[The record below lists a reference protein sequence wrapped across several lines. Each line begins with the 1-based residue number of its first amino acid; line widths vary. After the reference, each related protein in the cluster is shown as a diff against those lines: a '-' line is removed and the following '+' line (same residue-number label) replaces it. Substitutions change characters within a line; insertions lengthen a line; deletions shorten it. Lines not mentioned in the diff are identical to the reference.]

1 MNPEE
6 SINIDD
12 ELSVL
17 WKRVYNGIVSR
28 IVSLE
33 LVDKR
38 IILSSKYI
46 YSVLVD
52 KDGILVLTDYNGHN
66 DFAEDFKDCVL
77 YEVYERIMNVGLQI

>member
-66 DFAEDFKDCVL
+66 GFAEDFKDCVL